1 MEATTEAVMTVYSSY
16 SLQAREMNIWS
27 AEKTNTVEAEV
38 INEKTPVVAVV
49 EAKLRFSVEKADR

>member
-1 MEATTEAVMTVYSSY
+1 
-16 SLQAREMNIWS
+16 MNNWS